1 MLYLVF
7 NEGYAASHGDHLV
20 RGDLCREGI
29 RLARLLSGLMPDE
42 PEVHGLL
49 ALLLL
54 TDARRPARVA
64 DDGALVRLADQD
76 RTRWDHEQ
84 AAEGRRIVAA
94 CIRRVKAES
103 GYSLDPHTACGVV
116 AATKTAGRPETPV
129 VVLATAHPAKFPD
142 AIEAI
147 TGERPA
153 LPPRLAAL
161 MSEPERMAVL
171 PNDLGAIKRFVDEQV
186 GRRQGAAA

>member
-1 MLYLVF
+1 MRKDF
-7 NEGYAASHGDHLV
+7 DAASAV
-20 RGDLCREGI
+20 E
-29 RLARLLSGLMPDE
+29 
-42 PEVHGLL
+42 
-49 ALLLL
+49 
-54 TDARRPARVA
+54 
-64 DDGALVRLADQD
+64 
-76 RTRWDHEQ
+76 
-84 AAEGRRIVAA
+84 AEVAA